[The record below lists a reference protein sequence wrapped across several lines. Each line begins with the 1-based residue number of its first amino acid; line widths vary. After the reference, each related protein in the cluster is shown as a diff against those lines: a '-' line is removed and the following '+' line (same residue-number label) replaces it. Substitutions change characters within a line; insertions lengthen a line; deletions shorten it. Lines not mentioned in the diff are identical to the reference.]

1 MPTVA
6 YQKQE
11 CMQIA
16 VEDTIC
22 KNMSKGSFTLSKF
35 AAKNAQGLETNL
47 VRASN
52 NATYLGLPGRQYTY
66 RIIPIRVVPP
76 KTRAKADTV
85 LSLSRVELLHSFC
98 CF

>member
-35 AAKNAQGLETNL
+35 AAKNAQGLET
-47 VRASN
+47 
-52 NATYLGLPGRQYTY
+52 
-66 RIIPIRVVPP
+66 
-76 KTRAKADTV
+76 RAKADTV